1 MKITEEL
8 ESGMTLGDLYNNKKK
23 KNKSDLIGES
33 NFPFFF
39 HSLIYVMSKT
49 FKKVFKKI

>member
-8 ESGMTLGDLYNNKKK
+8 ESGMTLGDLYNNNKGVKKKK

-33 NFPFFF
+33 NFPLFFNA
-39 HSLIYVMSKT
+39 LYI
-49 FKKVFKKI
+49 